1 MTLEN
6 ALIRCF
12 RCDYLN
18 DNTMSCMFRHSAI
31 EEITDCDMFTCPE
44 DCICTA
50 QPNEPLPCEVG
61 PEELIALIE
70 EHKNKKK
77 L

>member
-1 MTLEN
+1 
-6 ALIRCF
+6 
-12 RCDYLN
+12 
-18 DNTMSCMFRHSAI
+18 MFRHSAI